1 MRFNICIAYGLILLP
16 IPSLDDP
23 ICDEP
28 NSVNLIHH
36 TIKSLCIQ
44 TSQEIFCKHFATN
57 FRI

>member
-36 TIKSLCIQ
+36 TIKSLYSNKSRDILQ
-44 TSQEIFCKHFATN
+44 A
-57 FRI
+57 FRNQF